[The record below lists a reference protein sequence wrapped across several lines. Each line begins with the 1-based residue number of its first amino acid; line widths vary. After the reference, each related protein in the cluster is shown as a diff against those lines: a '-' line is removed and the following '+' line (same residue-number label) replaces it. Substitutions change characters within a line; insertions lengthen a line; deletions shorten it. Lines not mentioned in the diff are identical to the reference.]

1 VKLAFHGEPVGAEVV
16 VVLEMKGLRNWLKH
30 CYGDGVR
37 DCDGYVFVDKPYL
50 LAVVALMSA
59 SHNVTDGQIV
69 DPFVVKR

>member
-1 VKLAFHGEPVGAEVV
+1 MNHYLVKLAFHGEPVGAEVV

-50 LAVVALMSA
+50 
-59 SHNVTDGQIV
+59 
-69 DPFVVKR
+69 